1 MQNLVRYRKTTAL
14 HNLQF
19 LCKLQK
25 NIYAVC
31 VIFLI
36 ALSLKPI
43 ASKFISFFNL
53 TKYYRRR
60 VFFYRLLGKYRECSG
75 KNFPDNLYTFNIE
88 IDIQMDAVKKQDNI
102 Q

>member
-1 MQNLVRYRKTTAL
+1 MRL
-14 HNLQF
+14 
-19 LCKLQK
+19 
-25 NIYAVC
+25 
-31 VIFLI
+31 
-36 ALSLKPI
+36 
-43 ASKFISFFNL
+43 FISFFNL